1 MSKTKAKRQLGQF
14 ARTGRNWRLM
24 GLYLAHPEVPSGV
37 SERDLAKVWPTNKT
51 ERRRLR
57 IGENKHPSFTAN
69 KKYLMDAE
77 DDDDEGVLE
86 LGYPDKG
93 VDPYRQLSSA
103 TKESDWDEGPFGQKE
118 IHADRAIKRALAF
131 EDSVANLDVLF
142 RKEIFDT
149 VIEGARKSEIARD
162 AVTQFPV
169 DRDQGD
175 HPRGQDSQFAP
186 QVAEGAAIED
196 NAENYDTV
204 AWDTERFGSGAAA
217 TDKLIRQSNVSVLE
231 FQIEWLGHTVEMTNN
246 RLWLNTL
253 LDDVDTSN
261 DADASAEDNRGWA
274 AINEAIHQVEL
285 SDEEPDTAV
294 MHPTFT
300 KTLFD
305 TAENNAVIP
314 FANEFGDDEGI
325 RDRVAFPLLGLEG
338 FRSNDGLADTN
349 ADADMFPSSTTWD
362 YSANDEYGCVVYDQ
376 DRLGMYLFNDIEMKE
391 YEDPI
396 RDLQGVNARM
406 EVDYVWHQSDAGS
419 RIAYGTS

>member
-1 MSKTKAKRQLGQF
+1 MSKTKAKRQLANF
-14 ARTGRNWRLM
+14 AKTGRNWRLM
-24 GLYLAHPEVPSGV
+24 GLFLAHPEVPSGV

-51 ERRRLR
+51 ERQLMRLD
-57 IGENKHPSFTAN
+57 ENEHPRFQAD
-69 KKYLMDAE
+69 KRYMMEAE
-77 DDDDEGVLE
+77 DEDADHFE
-86 LGYPDKG
+86 LGYPDDG
-93 VDPYRQLSSA
+93 ISPYKRLSAA
-103 TKESDWDEGPFGQKE
+103 TKESDWDKGPFGQE
-118 IHADRAIKRALAF
+118 VIHADRAIKRALAF

-149 VIEGARKSEIARD
+149 VIEGARKAEIARD

-186 QVAEGAAIED
+186 QVVEGAAIED
-196 NAENYDTV
+196 NAENPDTV
-204 AWDTERFGSGAAA
+204 NWDTERFGVGAAA
-217 TDKLIRQSNVSVLE
+217 TDKLVRQALVSV
-231 FQIEWLGHTVEMTNN
+231 IEMQVEWIGHSTEMTNN

-253 LDDVDTSN
+253 LDSVDTNNDVDGSN
-261 DADASAEDNRGWA
+261 EDNRGWA
-274 AINEAIHQVEL
+274 SINEAIHQVEL
-285 SDEEPDTAV
+285 NDEEPDTAV
-294 MHPTFT
+294 LHPTFT

-325 RDRVAFPLLGLEG
+325 RDRVAFPLLGIEG
-338 FRSNDGLADTN
+338 FRSNDGLADSN
-349 ADADMFPSSTTWD
+349 ADADKFPSTATWD
-362 YSANDEYGCVVYDQ
+362 YTGASEFGCVVYDQ

-406 EVDYVWHQSDAGS
+406 SVDYVWHQTSAGA
-419 RIAYGTS
+419 RIKHS